1 MLRLGEKFL
10 FAELTERLRMLEGG
24 ELGLTQSKE
33 KLMAFSVS
41 HLFCPVI
48 GTPSFKDFFPF
59 CFMAI
64 TSDCFKLL
72 AFRNKA

>member
-33 KLMAFSVS
+33 KLMALSVS
-41 HLFCPVI
+41 HLFCPVTWNTFFP
-48 GTPSFKDFFPF
+48 GFFPF
-59 CFMAI
+59 
-64 TSDCFKLL
+64 LL
-72 AFRNKA
+72 YGNYL

>member
-41 HLFCPVI
+41 HLFCPV
-48 GTPSFKDFFPF
+48 TWNTFFRGFFSLSALWQLPL
-59 CFMAI
+59 I
-64 TSDCFKLL
+64 VS
-72 AFRNKA
+72 NY

>member
-33 KLMAFSVS
+33 KPMAFSVS
-41 HLFCPVI
+41 HLFCPVTWNTFFR
-48 GTPSFKDFFPF
+48 GFFPF
-59 CFMAI
+59 
-64 TSDCFKLL
+64 LL
-72 AFRNKA
+72 YGNYLCLFQIISVQK